1 MHKPQPP
8 PPSHAPA
15 RLGAALEGRHD
26 VRLRDLDRPVRRS
39 RRRLQAVALPLTLL
53 HDVVELLSRQPDVRR
68 LADAVACH
76 ISRTATTPMRRR

>member
-1 MHKPQPP
+1 MRKPQPP

-53 HDVVELLSRQPDVRR
+53 HDVVELLARQPDVRR
-68 LADAVACH
+68 LADAVARA
-76 ISRTATTPMRRR
+76 IS